1 MAIKKEIEIGNSGLT
16 CEYWKITAID
26 LRGLSGE
33 VRLSG
38 YKNKD
43 CRDNN
48 KEPFFNKMVTTEYT
62 IEEMNKENNNIIKDS
77 YEQIKKLEEFIGSE
91 DV

>member
-16 CEYWKITAID
+16 CDYWKITGIT

-38 YKNKD
+38 YKDKD

-48 KEPFFNKMVTTEYT
+48 KEPFFNKMIKVAYT
-62 IEEMNKENNNIIKDS
+62 LEEMNLENNNIIKNS
-77 YEQIKKLEEFIGSE
+77 YEQIKNLEEFSESE
-91 DV
+91 DA

>member
-26 LRGLSGE
+26 LKGLSGE

-38 YKNKD
+38 YKDKD
-43 CRDNN
+43 CRDTG
-48 KEPFFNKMVTTEYT
+48 KEPFFNKMIKTTYT
-62 IEEMNKENNNIIKDS
+62 LEEMNLENNNIIKDS
-77 YEQIKKLEEFIGSE
+77 YEQIKKLEEFTESE